1 MNHSGLGGKRPFCL
15 GPPSAKVFMRKGD
28 NLGATVQ
35 LLPLPMGPG
44 KPIATTEMQ
53 GEEERSATKRVLLS

>member
-1 MNHSGLGGKRPFCL
+1 
-15 GPPSAKVFMRKGD
+15 MRKGD

-44 KPIATTEMQ
+44 KLIATTEMQ